1 MNENEKHVL
10 FQRMSQLIDNDI
22 ATEEEKNF
30 ILDHIESCSLCK
42 REYARLQEMMRYF
55 SCLRS
60 IDHLRFDLSSRV
72 IEKYS
77 SRRRKVFFKKIIP
90 AAAAA
95 AVLIFALGINN
106 SLQNNSVTSNMA
118 QLKMEKP
125 VSNDTRNVISIIS
138 HNNASIIKVTDL
150 YIEGEVSKADY
161 SRLRKELG
169 FRKVVFSL
177 SKKDNGTVMKNIEE
191 VGALSGSS
199 SDAVPGD
206 ATQKE
211 SIRFRVYK

>member
-1 MNENEKHVL
+1 MNEKEKHIL

-30 ILDHIESCSLCK
+30 VLDHIESCDFCK

-55 SCLRS
+55 SRLRS
-60 IDHLRFDLSSRV
+60 IDHLNFDLSSRI

-77 SRRRKVFFKKIIP
+77 SRRRKVFFRKVIP

-95 AVLIFALGINN
+95 AVFIFALGINN
-106 SLQNNSVTSNMA
+106 SLQNTSVSSNMA

-125 VSNDTRNVISIIS
+125 ASNDTRNVIAIIS

-161 SRLRKELG
+161 SRLRKDLG

-177 SKKDNGTVMKNIEE
+177 SKNDNGTVMKNIEE
-191 VGALSGSS
+191 VGTLSGSS
-199 SDAVPGD
+199 SDGVPGN
-206 ATQKE
+206 ANQNE